1 MRIVEKLLY
10 GVGGMLALILLFIV
24 VCHFNPS
31 IAQMVGENI
40 EVSAQESKIEPSKE
54 GQAPIKQLL
63 GNHSTTFPVTLTEEG
78 KEQLKVPK
86 ELLDRTGYVP
96 VKEKPKQISDRR
108 AEEIEDI
115 LSTGSTGED
124 FEYKEIMYPYYYML
138 GETEQK
144 LYRQIHANMND
155 VNTSFAPVEKAVTAG
170 QLKNAFTAV
179 VNDHPEIFWINT
191 EYQYQYVPSGQIYEI
206 DLSFNYTTKNL
217 EQAKVDFDAAAMDII
232 YGSRG
237 LIKKYDLEVYVHN
250 ALLDKAMYDRNAP
263 INQSAYSAL
272 VNKRTVCAG
281 YARAYQYVLQQLEIP
296 CYYCTGFAGENH
308 AWNIVMIEDGF
319 YNVDTTWDDTDPNTY
334 DYFNCSDA
342 DYAPTHVRTDMAVN
356 LPPCNANK
364 YRALEVVEEEPEKEE
379 EVSSEEDKDAQT
391 EEDTIVQQIPGD
403 QVQITINR
411 GGVSNDGNWYLT
423 TLKDYYLDCAQ
434 MMLADHDNH
443 ISFVT
448 RVVDE
453 TLWKEI
459 MAGYEDGSFE
469 GAFMERVLADKH
481 KAHCAMNVTAEKQED
496 GTYLVYHDM
505 TLQ

>member
-10 GVGGMLALILLFIV
+10 GVGGLLALILLFIV

-31 IAQMVGENI
+31 LAEQVGENI
-40 EVSAQESKIEPSKE
+40 QVSAQEPVVKPSKE
-54 GQAPIKQLL
+54 VEIPIKQLL
-63 GNHSTTFPVTLTEEG
+63 ENATTFPVVLTE
-78 KEQLKVPK
+78 KVIERLNIP
-86 ELLDRTGYVP
+86 ENLLEKTGYEP
-96 VKEKPKQISDRR
+96 VKEKPRQISERK
-108 AEEIEDI
+108 AEEIETS
-115 LSTGSTGED
+115 LSTGNTGED

-144 LYRQIHANMND
+144 LYRQIHANAND
-155 VNTSFAPVEKAVTAG
+155 VNVSFAPVEKAVTAG

-179 VNDHPEIFWINT
+179 VNDHPELFWVNT
-191 EYQYQYVPSGQIYEI
+191 EYQYQYAPSGRIYEI
-206 DLSFNYTTKNL
+206 DLSFNYTTQNL
-217 EQAKVDFDAAAMDII
+217 EQAKADFDAAAMDII

-237 LIKKYDLEVYVHN
+237 WIKKYDLEVYVHN
-250 ALLDKAMYDRNAP
+250 ALLDKVMYDARAP

-281 YARAYQYVLQQLEIP
+281 YARAYQYILQQLEIP
-296 CYYCTGFAGENH
+296 CYYCTGYAGENH

-342 DYAPTHVRTDMAVN
+342 DYATTHVRTDMAVN

-364 YRALEVVEEEPEKEE
+364 YRALEESEPE
-379 EVSSEEDKDAQT
+379 EDESK
-391 EEDTIVQQIPGD
+391 EEDTKEDSETAQIDTTIQTTPGE

-411 GGVSNDGNWYLT
+411 GGESDGTWYLT
-423 TLKDYYLDCAQ
+423 TLDEYYLDCAQ
-434 MMLADHDNH
+434 MMLADDDNS
-443 ISFVT
+443 ISFVS
-448 RVVDE
+448 RVIDE

-459 MAGYEDGSFE
+459 VAAYEDGSFE

-481 KAHCAMNVTAEKQED
+481 KVHCSMNVTGEKQAD
-496 GTYLVYHDM
+496 GSYIVRHVM
-505 TLQ
+505 TLK